1 MAGKSAGSG
10 STASQA
16 IISIVESAA
25 NTLTFKRLESGLAPL
40 EKVGWILHK
49 ILWRLNSGDFALFN
63 GTTDTLELGLV
74 MSNSLTTVSDAD
86 PAVISRKVLIRTDL
100 GTAASGNFYN
110 TEMETDFSTL
120 PGGGILILPNPLY
133 GSIQGTGLSG
143 AAGAVIRLFF
153 SPVEMSSDDYF
164 NLVQSRQILVNS

>member
-1 MAGKSAGSG
+1 MASKSAGAG
-10 STASQA
+10 MTASQA
-16 IISIVESAA
+16 IISMVESAA

-49 ILWRLNSGDFALFN
+49 VMWRLNTGDLALFN
-63 GTTDTLELGLV
+63 GTTDSLELGIV
-74 MSNSLTTVSDAD
+74 MSNSITSVSDAD
-86 PAVISRKVLIRTDL
+86 PAVLARKVLVRTDL
-100 GTAASGNFYN
+100 GAAASGFFTN
-110 TEMETDFSTL
+110 TEFETDYSTL
-120 PGGGILILPNPLY
+120 PGGGILILPTPLY
-133 GSIQGTGLSG
+133 GCIQGSGLSG